1 MINYKNLY
9 IKYKKKY
16 LKAKKIYGGNNE
28 INVEQLYKNELE
40 KLVNLKKKYET
51 NFQNGLEQKK
61 IFDFLKEIQKMGK
74 NIEKIGYS
82 LNDQINFLEMKYP
95 MLNNDMENL
104 NNILLFQIIN
114 EYLNNISNNS
124 LEDLV
129 KYLKNNIPLK
139 NNELCKYKTGEIL
152 GQGSFGV
159 VYKLPE
165 NKVLKVINATN
176 YVLPKKKQNEFK
188 NTLDSIIDEINA
200 MKILNKI
207 KPPISPKLYDYWMSN
222 NNNSLHIYILMEF
235 KGKSLTNWLN
245 EKQRGLTNKEKKMI
259 DKQIE
264 KMHKADIAH
273 IDLHLDNILVEEIND
288 KVNFYISDFGLSKTK
303 KRLFDTIKKNDY
315 TRWREMFSEYDILN
329 RYLELIIKILD
340 IQIIKM

>member
-1 MINYKNLY
+1 
-9 IKYKKKY
+9 
-16 LKAKKIYGGNNE
+16 
-28 INVEQLYKNELE
+28 
-40 KLVNLKKKYET
+40 
-51 NFQNGLEQKK
+51 
-61 IFDFLKEIQKMGK
+61 MGR

-82 LNDQINFLEMKYP
+82 LKEQINFLEKKYSI
-95 MLNNDMENL
+95 LNNNNMKNL

-114 EYLNNISNNS
+114 EYLNNILNTP

-139 NNELCKYKTGEIL
+139 NNELHKYKTGEIL
-152 GQGSFGV
+152 GEGNFGV

-165 NKVLKVINATN
+165 NKVLKIINATN
-176 YVLPKKKQNEFK
+176 YILPKKNKNEFK
-188 NTLDSIIDEINA
+188 NTVDLIIDEINA

-245 EKQRGLTNKEKKMI
+245 EKQRDLTSNEKKMI

-264 KMHKADIAH
+264 KMHKADITH
-273 IDLHLDNILVEEIND
+273 LDLHSDNILVEEINN

-303 KRLFDTIKKNDY
+303 KRLFDTMKKDDY
-315 TRWREMFSEYDILN
+315 TSWRVIHSKYNILN
-329 RYLELIIKILD
+329 KYLKLIIKILD
-340 IQIIKM
+340 IKIIKK

>member
-1 MINYKNLY
+1 MINYKKLY

-16 LKAKKIYGGNNE
+16 LKTKKIYGGKNE
-28 INVEQLYKNELE
+28 KNLEELYKNEFK
-40 KLVNLKKKYET
+40 KLINLKKKYEN
-51 NFQNGLEQKK
+51 NFQNGLEEKRL
-61 IFDFLKEIQKMGK
+61 FDFLKEIEKMGR

-82 LNDQINFLEMKYP
+82 LKDQIKFLEKKYL
-95 MLNNDMENL
+95 MLNNYNMENL

-222 NNNSLHIYILMEF
+222 NNNSLHIYI
-235 KGKSLTNWLN
+235 
-245 EKQRGLTNKEKKMI
+245 
-259 DKQIE
+259 
-264 KMHKADIAH
+264 
-273 IDLHLDNILVEEIND
+273 
-288 KVNFYISDFGLSKTK
+288 Y
-303 KRLFDTIKKNDY
+303 
-315 TRWREMFSEYDILN
+315 
-329 RYLELIIKILD
+329 
-340 IQIIKM
+340 